1 MDIEREQLLARIQ
14 QLKTRAAAAE
24 ALLLKIE
31 VTLWD
36 RSEARDIQ
44 DLIHNYFKRD

>member
-1 MDIEREQLLARIQ
+1 MEIERRQLLDRVQ
-14 QLKTRAAAAE
+14 QLIKRAEAAE
-24 ALLLKIE
+24 TLLLKIE

-36 RSEARDIQ
+36 REEAKDIQ

>member
-1 MDIEREQLLARIQ
+1 MDIEREQLHARIQ
-14 QLKTRAAAAE
+14 QLTDRALAAE

-36 RSEARDIQ
+36 RSEAKDIQ
-44 DLIHNYFKRD
+44 DLIHNYFKRN